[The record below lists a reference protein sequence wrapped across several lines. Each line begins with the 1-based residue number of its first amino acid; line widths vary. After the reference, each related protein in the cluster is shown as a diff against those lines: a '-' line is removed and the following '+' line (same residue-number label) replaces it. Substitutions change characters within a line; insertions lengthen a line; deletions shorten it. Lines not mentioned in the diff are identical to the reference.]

1 VIPLDTWLFFC
12 LACIVLAITPGPSIV
27 YLVSRTLAQGRAA
40 GLRSLIGTS
49 MGFAIHAL
57 AAAFGLSALLAA
69 VPIAFEVVRWAGA
82 AYLAWL
88 AVATWRAGD
97 DALPA
102 PGDVRLPA
110 GKLIREG
117 LLTALLNPKVALFQ
131 LALFPQFVTPAQ
143 GSVLAQSLVLA
154 ATQLAIVV
162 ASDSMFV
169 FFAAG
174 VRRWFG
180 ERPEWAR
187 FSRRA
192 LAGVFAG
199 LAARLAWQDRCC

>member
-1 VIPLDTWLFFC
+1 MIALDTWLLFC

-40 GLRSLIGTS
+40 GLRSLVGTS
-49 MGFAIHAL
+49 VGFALHAL

-69 VPIAFEVVRWAGA
+69 VPLAFEVVRWAGA

-88 AVATWRAGD
+88 AITTWRSGNE
-97 DALPA
+97 ALPA
-102 PGDVRLPA
+102 PGDVELRA
-110 GKLIREG
+110 GKLIRDG
-117 LLTALLNPKVALFQ
+117 LFTSLLNPKVALFQ
-131 LALFPQFVTPAQ
+131 LALFPQFVTPGQ

-154 ATQLAIVV
+154 ATQFAIVV

-169 FFAAG
+169 LFASG

-180 ERPEWAR
+180 ERPEWTR
-187 FSRRA
+187 ISRRA
-192 LAGVFAG
+192 LAGVFG
-199 LAARLAWQDRCC
+199 LLAARLAWQDRS

>member
-1 VIPLDTWLFFC
+1 
-12 LACIVLAITPGPSIV
+12 
-27 YLVSRTLAQGRAA
+27 
-40 GLRSLIGTS
+40 

-88 AVATWRAGD
+88 AVTTWRSGS
-97 DALPA
+97 DALPSA
-102 PGDVRLPA
+102 GDVDQPT
-110 GKLIREG
+110 GKLIRDG
-117 LLTALLNPKVALFQ
+117 LLTSLLNPKVALFQ
-131 LALFPQFVTPAQ
+131 LALFPQFVTPGQ

-154 ATQLAIVV
+154 TTQFVIVV

-169 FFAAG
+169 LFAAS
-174 VRRWFG
+174 VRRWVG
-180 ERPEWAR
+180 ERPGWTR
-187 FSRRA
+187 FSRRL

-199 LAARLAWQDRCC
+199 LAARLAWQERP